1 MTDQLTDIYDGRL
14 KALIGYT
21 DTRFTR
27 ELIQYMFD
35 YFEYLGEKTPED
47 GYIISQPTYFK
58 QILAFLPGNGALSG
72 SVPGKAAYDLNTR
85 LENFIRN
92 TLRLLLEDYPEWKGN
107 YTENDW
113 RSVMGKEFRK
123 KVRANPG
130 RYPAP
135 LYKDHFFSQ
144 LNYTTMYRNH
154 LAHIYR
160 NGNSGMYQRYQILKS
175 YDTILCYL
183 LYTFYYMCLK
193 KDTPDSD
200 DQKRVETLKNYLY
213 VNNGNITE

>member
-27 ELIQYMFD
+27 ELIRYMFD
-35 YFEYLGEKTPED
+35 YFKYLSEHTTED
-47 GYIISQPTYFK
+47 GYNGAQPDMFYQVLAFEPGTDIIS
-58 QILAFLPGNGALSG
+58 SG
-72 SVPGKAAYDLNTR
+72 EAGKAASDLSTR

-92 TLRLLLEDYPEWKGN
+92 TLRQLLEDYPEWKGN
-107 YTENDW
+107 YTEKDW

-123 KVRANPG
+123 KILANRG
-130 RYPAP
+130 HYPAP
-135 LYKDHFFSQ
+135 LYENHFFSQ

-154 LAHIYR
+154 LAHIQN
-160 NGNSGMYQRYQILKS
+160 NGNSGRYQRYLILKS

-193 KDTPDSD
+193 KETPDSD

-213 VNNGNITE
+213 VNTGNITE